1 MKHFTFKITYVNI
14 IKTIKNNIN
23 LFMDLVNKYTEI
35 PELTTEILN
44 AFIDKV
50 IVHEKI
56 KLDDGYKQ
64 EIEIIYKF
72 IGAVDIPRFDNL
84 DKED

>member
-1 MKHFTFKITYVNI
+1 
-14 IKTIKNNIN
+14 
-23 LFMDLVNKYTEI
+23 MDKYTEI
-35 PELTTEILN
+35 PELTTEILYS
-44 AFIDKV
+44 FIDKV

-64 EIEIIYKF
+64 EIEIVYKF

-84 DKED
+84 DKEE

>member
-1 MKHFTFKITYVNI
+1 MKHFTFKIAYANI

-50 IVHEKI
+50 IVHEKN

-64 EIEIIYKF
+64 EI
-72 IGAVDIPRFDNL
+72 
-84 DKED
+84 